1 MLVLSRDIGE
11 EVQIFTQPGNPNEGV
26 VTVTVGDI
34 RQGRC
39 RLGVDAPKEMTIH
52 RTEVVDAILAR
63 GGDPSVVGS

>member
-11 EVQIFTQPGNPNEGV
+11 EVQIFTQPGKPNEGV
-26 VTVTVGDI
+26 VMVTVADI

-39 RLGVDAPKEMTIH
+39 RLGVDAPKEMAIH